1 MPPRHYK
8 FKLRNNKIKRRPLID
23 PITLIE
29 YFEINYEYSDFQIKL
44 FDIVDIITQR
54 LEISEITTQI
64 NNLINSLSSAEELR
78 NLLDIVESTS
88 ISIIQNFA
96 DGTDIGIISCRI
108 SYLRTLIDT
117 IPDGAHEEYA
127 KIGLLILDILE
138 MLTEGADIS
147 NITNKIIDI
156 QSTLKPT
163 VDIYDAVDEIK
174 TLICGIVQN
183 IADGTDIGIITCR
196 INYLRELIDKI
207 PEAGLKN

>member
-8 FKLRNNKIKRRPLID
+8 FKLRNNKRRPLID

-29 YFEINYEYSDFQIKL
+29 YITINDDYSDFQIKL

-54 LEISEITTQI
+54 LEISEITTQV
-64 NNLINSLSSAEELR
+64 NGLIKSLSSIEDLR
-78 NLLDIVESTS
+78 NLLDTVESTS

-138 MLTEGADIS
+138 MLTEGVDIS

-156 QSTLKPT
+156 QSTLKNN

-174 TLICGIVQN
+174 TLICSIVQN

-196 INYLRELIDKI
+196 ISYLRELIDKI
-207 PEAGLKN
+207 PEAGLKI

>member
-207 PEAGLKN
+207 PEAGLKK